1 MPEQGILPGTTGR
14 ILAPSIRDFCSTD
27 LPGFLLKL
35 DSRTSKVRCLG
46 KALKGQW
53 SFSSFPF
60 KDCEIVY
67 LAGKY

>member
-1 MPEQGILPGTTGR
+1 
-14 ILAPSIRDFCSTD
+14 
-27 LPGFLLKL
+27 LLKL